1 MSVFAE
7 LCHGKI
13 KETNDYGS
21 IVRLLLSD
29 HVCARQPLGLVVSR
43 GVRDR
48 EYLCAGS
55 APCGCGG
62 STRMVAFRQKSHYAL
77 RVAACVNVLC
87 CSALV
92 LYFCFR
98 YAPPLAA
105 SFDRC
110 VEDLKS
116 LAEAWHTT
124 YVVVNIV
131 IFVLW
136 WLASIAWNL
145 LMTICIS
152 EGKSRVAMVMLLL
165 HVAFIVFVMVTRCM
179 GLLTF

>member
-1 MSVFAE
+1 MDTLFY
-7 LCHGKI
+7 LCCEIMHTLG
-13 KETNDYGS
+13 N
-21 IVRLLLSD
+21 L
-29 HVCARQPLGLVVSR
+29 LGLSYQEVCVI
-43 GVRDR
+43 GNIYVQGA
-48 EYLCAGS
+48 LLVA
-55 APCGCGG
+55 AAAVPLWF
-62 STRMVAFRQKSHYAL
+62 AFRQKSHYAL
-77 RVAACVNVLC
+77 KTIACVNVLC

-110 VEDLKS
+110 VEDLKN

-124 YVVVNIV
+124 YVVVNIA

-136 WLASIAWNL
+136 WVASIFSNL
-145 LMTICIS
+145 LATIYIS

-165 HVAFIVFVMVTRCM
+165 HMAFIVFLCV
-179 GLLTF
+179 G

>member
-1 MSVFAE
+1 MEVLF
-7 LCHGKI
+7 
-13 KETNDYGS
+13 DYCCQIMYALGN
-21 IVRLLLSD
+21 L
-29 HVCARQPLGLVVSR
+29 LGLSYQEVCVI
-43 GVRDR
+43 GNIYVQGA
-48 EYLCAGS
+48 LLVAAS
-55 APCGCGG
+55 AVP
-62 STRMVAFRQKSHYAL
+62 VWFAFKQKSHYAL
-77 RVAACVNVLC
+77 KAVACVNVLC

-116 LAEAWHTT
+116 LAEVWHTT

-136 WLASIAWNL
+136 WLASIFSNL
-145 LMTICIS
+145 LATIYIY
-152 EGKSRVAMVMLLL
+152 EGKSRVSVAMLLL
-165 HVAFIVFVMVTRCM
+165 HVSFIIFLCI
-179 GLLTF
+179 

>member
-1 MSVFAE
+1 MEVLF
-7 LCHGKI
+7 
-13 KETNDYGS
+13 DYCCQIMYALGN
-21 IVRLLLSD
+21 L
-29 HVCARQPLGLVVSR
+29 LGLSYQEVCVI
-43 GVRDR
+43 GNIYVQGA
-48 EYLCAGS
+48 LLVATS
-55 APCGCGG
+55 AVP
-62 STRMVAFRQKSHYAL
+62 VWFAFKQKSHYAL
-77 RVAACVNVLC
+77 KTVACVNVLC

-116 LAEAWHTT
+116 LAEVWHTT

-136 WLASIAWNL
+136 WLASIFSNL
-145 LMTICIS
+145 LATIYIY
-152 EGKSRVAMVMLLL
+152 EGKSRVSVAMLLL
-165 HVAFIVFVMVTRCM
+165 HVSFIIFLCI
-179 GLLTF
+179 

>member
-1 MSVFAE
+1 MGALFNYCCEIMYA
-7 LCHGKI
+7 LG
-13 KETNDYGS
+13 D
-21 IVRLLLSD
+21 L
-29 HVCARQPLGLVVSR
+29 LGLSYQEVCVV
-43 GVRDR
+43 GNIYAQGALLV
-48 EYLCAGS
+48 A
-55 APCGCGG
+55 AAAVP
-62 STRMVAFRQKSHYAL
+62 VWFAFRCESHYSL
-77 RVAACVNVLC
+77 RVVACVNVLC

-110 VEDLKS
+110 VEDLKN

-136 WLASIAWNL
+136 WVASIFWNL
-145 LMTICIS
+145 LATIYIY

-165 HVAFIVFVMVTRCM
+165 HVAFIVFLCM
-179 GLLTF
+179 